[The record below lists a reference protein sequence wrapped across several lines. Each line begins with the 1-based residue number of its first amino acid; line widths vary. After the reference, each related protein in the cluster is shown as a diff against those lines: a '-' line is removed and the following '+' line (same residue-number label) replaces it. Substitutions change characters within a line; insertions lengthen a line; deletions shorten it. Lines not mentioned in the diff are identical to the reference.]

1 MDKILARSSLTK
13 MVFLVKIKMPRIK
26 LARKQKMLLRVGLN
40 VQFFPVWPKN
50 DKWVRYGHVKY
61 GLNSHFGEN

>member
-50 DKWVRYGHVKY
+50 DKWVRYDHVKY